1 MHSILLL
8 MFCASLAIHASAQ
21 PIAPSTVSPTILMDA
36 YAFRGS
42 VGDPRARVDV
52 YLSVPYQS
60 LQFEAYNTSLAAQY
74 TVHISIRDSV
84 SRKIVDSSYT
94 RSLVEDEYAITRGST
109 GKADNSTRTFSL
121 HPGTYRIEVMVN
133 DQFSRR
139 EYEQSRQLIVPD
151 LLNTLPN
158 ISSIMY
164 LKEIEQRDD
173 RYRITPSVGD
183 MVWSAESP
191 LFAFVE
197 VYTDSI
203 PRSAGLSWQVT
214 ATDGRVLA
222 KGLGQAFVCSLRTQ
236 QTFVP
241 LALPARSAAGSYTLS
256 VSLHPALVTSAGAA
270 DTTRR
275 LPVPT
280 GVVDTTRTLATR
292 VRPYVIPRSLTTS
305 ILSDLDKAIKQL
317 IYVAEQSDLDNIR
330 SAVNDAERQQ
340 RFEEF
345 WKRQDPTPSTI
356 RNEAFED
363 YYGRIEAANK
373 RFRSYSEG
381 WLTDMGRVFIIYG
394 EAMSVDRYSAQSG
407 SALLVRWTYSN
418 NTTFTF
424 EDSTG
429 FGDYRLRTPIPP
441 GIRYK
446 YRR

>member
-1 MHSILLL
+1 MHSILLFV
-8 MFCASLAIHASAQ
+8 FCTTLTFEAIAQ
-21 PIAPSTVSPTILMDA
+21 PSTPSATSPTILLDA
-36 YAFRGS
+36 YAFRGP
-42 VGDPRARVDV
+42 VGDTRARVDV

-74 TVHISIRDSV
+74 KVHVIVRDSV
-84 SRKIVDSSYT
+84 SRKIIDSSYT
-94 RSLVEDEYAITRGST
+94 RSVVEDEYAVTRGST
-109 GKADNSTRTFSL
+109 GKADNSIRTFAL
-121 HPGTYRIEVMVN
+121 QAGTYRIEATVS

-139 EYEQSRQLIVPD
+139 EYEQSRSLVVPD
-151 LLNTLPN
+151 LLNDVPN

-164 LKEIEQRDD
+164 LKEIEQRGE
-173 RYRITPSVGD
+173 RYRIAPSVGD
-183 MVWSAESP
+183 VVWNAESP

-197 VYTDSI
+197 VYMDSL
-203 PRSAGLSWQVT
+203 PSNAGLSWQLT
-214 ATDGRVLA
+214 ASDGRVLA
-222 KGLGQAFVCSLRTQ
+222 KGLGQAFACSLRTQ

-241 LALPARSAAGSYTLS
+241 LSVPPRSAAGSYTLTMR
-256 VSLHPALVTSAGAA
+256 LHPN
-270 DTTRR
+270 
-275 LPVPT
+275 
-280 GVVDTTRTLATR
+280 DTTRTLATR
-292 VRPYVIPRSLTTS
+292 TRPYVIPRSLTTS

-330 SAVNDAERQQ
+330 SAQNDAERQQ

-345 WKRQDPTPSTI
+345 WKRQDPTPATT

-363 YYGRIEAANK
+363 YYGRIEATNK
-373 RFRSYSEG
+373 RFRSYTEG

-394 EAMSVDRYSAQSG
+394 EPVSIDRYSSQSG